1 MGLLT
6 VRLPLPWDEFEL
18 PNPWQ
23 TGGPVLLTGE
33 PAWAWEEGSPE
44 LGIPTCEAAAGS
56 MKPGWDLDHVVLLVP
71 SIEETVAKLAAIGHG
86 PRLRMEVAGRPA
98 AFFRVGT
105 VLECIESPV
114 RDPALYGA
122 ALVTEEP
129 LEVVA
134 LRWRSQGRDVADPK
148 PAIQPGRRIM
158 TVRATE
164 AGLAVMSP
172 ERATD
177 DG

>member
-1 MGLLT
+1 MGLLA

-23 TGGPVLLTGE
+23 TRGPVLLTGE
-33 PAWAWEEGSPE
+33 PGWVWEEGNPE
-44 LGIPTCEAAAGS
+44 LGIPACETPAGS
-56 MKPGWDLDHVVLLVP
+56 TKPGWDVDHLVLLV
-71 SIEETVAKLAAIGHG
+71 SSLDATLAAMAEIGHQ
-86 PRLRMEVAGRPA
+86 PRLRMEVSGRPA

-114 RDPALYGA
+114 RSPALYGA

-172 ERATD
+172 ERSVEVT
-177 DG
+177 